1 MKRMIS
7 LDALRGY
14 ALVCIML
21 DHMPASILREVTL
34 ANFVVFDAAEL
45 FVLLSG
51 FLIGIVWL
59 NVEEKQGRGVA
70 RRRFVR
76 RAFEVW
82 RALVIGG
89 VLLALLSAILLA
101 FEMRHT
107 AVWNQYAI
115 WVIENP
121 LGYVGTLMTMWM
133 QPNLLDVLA
142 VYVLLIASTPLLVPV
157 MLRWP
162 LVFAICS
169 VTLWWFAPTLNA
181 MIPNQR
187 GSGFLFN
194 PFGWQM
200 LFFTGVAMSLF
211 RKQFMPVLLR
221 YRLAVTLI
229 AWGMFLFGAV
239 LGTAVQFGQAGLPL
253 RNALRPLYGTVD
265 KWSLDG
271 TRYLAIVAASW
282 LVAVPL
288 ARIIERIAAS
298 RPGEAM
304 QQIGRGGLWSFIACV
319 LLSILGDALQIN
331 PADQPV
337 LQRLAVDLWVV
348 MALWGLAIVWLE
360 YGAPRQKARK
370 AAKAAKALQARAAK
384 AAKTAKTLQVPAET
398 CASEPSK
405 AGRCPPVQVRT

>member
-21 DHMPASILREVTL
+21 DHMPASALREVTL

-51 FLIGIVWL
+51 FLIGLVWL

-70 RRRFVR
+70 QRRFVR

-89 VLLALLSAILLA
+89 VLLALLSAALLA
-101 FEMRHT
+101 FDMRHT

-115 WVIENP
+115 WVLENP

-142 VYVLLIASTPLLVPV
+142 VYVLLIASTPLLVPA

-162 LVFAICS
+162 LVFGLCS
-169 VTLWWFAPTLNA
+169 VVLWWFAPVLNA
-181 MIPNQR
+181 MIPNQT

-211 RKQFMPVLLR
+211 RKQYMPVLLR
-221 YRLAVTLI
+221 HRLVVSLI
-229 AWGMFLFGAV
+229 SWGVFLFGAL

-253 RNALRPLYGTVD
+253 RNALRPLYGHID
-265 KWSLDG
+265 KWPLDG

-288 ARIIERIAAS
+288 AGIIERIAAS
-298 RPGEAM
+298 RPGNAL
-304 QQIGRGGLWSFIACV
+304 QQIGRGGLWSFIICV

-331 PADQPV
+331 PPDQPI
-337 LQRLAVDLWVV
+337 LRRLIVDLWVV
-348 MALWGLAIVWLE
+348 IALWGLAIIWLE
-360 YGAPRQKARK
+360 YGAPWQRTRK
-370 AAKAAKALQARAAK
+370 AARA
-384 AAKTAKTLQVPAET
+384 
-398 CASEPSK
+398 
-405 AGRCPPVQVRT
+405 G

>member
-21 DHMPASILREVTL
+21 DHMPASALREVTL

-51 FLIGIVWL
+51 FLIGLVWL

-70 RRRFVR
+70 QRRFVR

-89 VLLALLSAILLA
+89 VLLALLSAALLA
-101 FEMRHT
+101 FDMRHT

-115 WVIENP
+115 WVLENP

-142 VYVLLIASTPLLVPV
+142 VYVVLIASTPLLVPA

-162 LVFAICS
+162 LVFALCS
-169 VTLWWFAPTLNA
+169 VTLWWFAPGLNA
-181 MIPNQR
+181 MIPNQT

-211 RKQFMPVLLR
+211 RKRYMPVLVR
-221 YRLAVTLI
+221 HRFAVTLI
-229 AWGMFLFGAV
+229 SWGVFLFGAV

-253 RNALRPLYGTVD
+253 RNALRPLYGHID
-265 KWSLDG
+265 KWPLDG

-288 ARIIERIAAS
+288 AGIIERIAAS
-298 RPGEAM
+298 RPGEAL
-304 QQIGRGGLWSFIACV
+304 QQIGRGGLWSFIICV
-319 LLSILGDALQIN
+319 LLSIFGDALQIN
-331 PADQPV
+331 PPDQPI
-337 LQRLAVDLWVV
+337 LRRLIVDLWVV
-348 MALWGLAIVWLE
+348 VALWGVAIIWLE
-360 YGAPRQKARK
+360 YGAPWQRARK
-370 AAKAAKALQARAAK
+370 AARA
-384 AAKTAKTLQVPAET
+384 
-398 CASEPSK
+398 
-405 AGRCPPVQVRT
+405 G